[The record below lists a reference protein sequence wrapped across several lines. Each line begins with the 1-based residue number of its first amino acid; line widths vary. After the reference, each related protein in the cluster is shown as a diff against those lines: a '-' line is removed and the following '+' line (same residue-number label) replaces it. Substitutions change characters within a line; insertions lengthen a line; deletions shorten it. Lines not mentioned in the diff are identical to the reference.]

1 MFKWFRRLSES
12 YKKFLFDQYIPK
24 PTVYKIGNK
33 KYIKVKRL
41 NTGTKASRGPYIK

>member
-1 MFKWFRRLSES
+1 MFRYVQRLFAR
-12 YKKFLFDQYIPK
+12 YKKFLIESYEPSK

-41 NTGTKASRGPYIK
+41 NTKSSSKGPYLK